1 MERCTFDYMKKNA
14 AKAAPL
20 GGDIFEGGADSFI
33 FKGTNGRW
41 RELLKKDD
49 IEAYEARAMKEL
61 GPDCAHWLTTG
72 ELPA

>member
-1 MERCTFDYMKKNA
+1 MKKNA

-41 RELLKKDD
+41 RELLKKED

-61 GPDCAHWLTTG
+61 GPDCAHWLATG
-72 ELPA
+72 EMPA